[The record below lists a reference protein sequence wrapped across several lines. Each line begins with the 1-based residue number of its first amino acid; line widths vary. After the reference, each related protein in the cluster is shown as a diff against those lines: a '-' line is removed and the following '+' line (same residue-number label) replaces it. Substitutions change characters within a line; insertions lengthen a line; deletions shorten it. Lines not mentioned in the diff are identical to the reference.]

1 MSVLSEC
8 PICRKKQSVKNKRC
22 SCGENLDAAKKAER
36 VRYWID
42 YYLYGGKRRREPVGF
57 KIKDAQAADGK
68 RRGQK
73 KENRLFD
80 ILPEA
85 KMTFRE
91 LAGWY
96 LKLEKVKA
104 LASCSII
111 QVYLK
116 KFNSQFGDMIVSR
129 IQPEDLEALVEK
141 RKREGMA
148 DATIDHEIGAV
159 RAMIHKGFENEKVGG
174 DTIRK
179 FRRIKKLIR
188 GSANARSRILSVKEF
203 KALLAAAPQHL
214 RPVLVTA
221 YHTGM
226 RKSEILGLTW
236 SKVDLKR
243 RFIRLEATDTKDR
256 EARTIPISSELYDV
270 LRKVPRAVH
279 DDHVFLFKGNP
290 IVDLRTG
297 LRQACDAARIP
308 YGRSIKGGFVFHDLR
323 HTFNTNMRKAGVP
336 ESVIMR
342 ITGHSTRSMFDR
354 YNTVDDGDLQAAIK
368 QMAALVTV

>member
-8 PICRKKQSVKNKRC
+8 PTCRKKQSVKNKRC
-22 SCGENLDAAKKAER
+22 TCGENLDTAKKAER

-42 YYLYGGKRRREPVGF
+42 YYIASGRRRREPVGY

-68 RRGQK
+68 RKGQK

-91 LAGWY
+91 LSVWY
-96 LKLEKVKA
+96 LNLEKVKA
-104 LASCSII
+104 LASYPII

-129 IQPEDLEALVEK
+129 IRPEDLENLVEK
-141 RKREGMA
+141 RRREGLA
-148 DATIDHEIGAV
+148 DATIDHEIGSA
-159 RAMIHKGFENEKVGG
+159 RTMIHKAFENEKVGG
-174 DTIRK
+174 ETIRK

-188 GSANARSRILSVKEF
+188 GNANARSRIISAKEF
-203 KALLAAAPQHL
+203 AAMLDAAPQHL
-214 RPVLVTA
+214 RPVLLTA

-226 RKSEILGLTW
+226 RKSEILNLTW
-236 SKVDLKR
+236 GKVDLKR
-243 RFIRLEATDTKDR
+243 RFIRLEAADTKDR
-256 EARTIPISSELYDV
+256 EKRSIPISGELYDV
-270 LRKVPRAVH
+270 LRVIPKALH
-279 DDHVFLFKGNP
+279 DKHVFLFKGNP

-297 LRQACDAARIP
+297 LRQACEDARIP
-308 YGRSIKGGFVFHDLR
+308 YGRAVKGGFVFHDLR

-354 YNTVDDGDLQAAIK
+354 YNTVDEGDLLAAVK
-368 QMAALVTV
+368 QMASVVTK

>member
-8 PICRKKQSVKNKRC
+8 PTCRKKQSVKNKRC
-22 SCGENLDAAKKAER
+22 TCGENLDTAKKAER

-42 YYLYGGKRRREPVGF
+42 YYIVSGRRRREPVGY

-91 LAGWY
+91 LAEWY

-104 LASCSII
+104 LASYPVI

-129 IQPEDLEALVEK
+129 IQPEDLEDLVEK

-174 DTIRK
+174 ETIRK

-188 GSANARSRILSVKEF
+188 GNANARSRILSVKEF
-203 KALLAAAPQHL
+203 KSLLAAAPHHL

-236 SKVDLKR
+236 NKVQLKK
-243 RFIRLEATDTKDR
+243 RFIHLEAKDTKDR

-279 DDHVFLFKGNP
+279 DDHVFLFQGNP

-308 YGRSIKGGFVFHDLR
+308 YGRAVKGGFVFHDLR